1 MRKTAIIIISLS
13 ALGFGKALP
22 QSDSISL
29 KEVEVK
35 ALYNNHGIKSSTPV
49 QIISAERMQK
59 LGIGSMAEAL
69 RHISGITVRD
79 YGGAGGMKT
88 VSVRG
93 IGARHTAVVYDGM
106 AVSDCQTG
114 EIDLSRFD
122 TENMRSMSLIIGDAD
137 DIFVPARNVQPAA
150 TIKISTLSDSIFL
163 RTKITTGSWGTVSP
177 SIRGAA
183 KTENAIINFS
193 TAYTHSDNNY
203 PFRLRNVS
211 LVTKERRHNSRMDA
225 GRFEAAARWK
235 PAAATTV
242 EGKAYYYDNNR
253 QLPGIV
259 HLYTHDNNER
269 LHEQNAFAQALVRTA
284 INPSLLW
291 KASSKSAWASAKY
304 KIGEANGSVT
314 NQNYWQREYYA
325 STALLFSPV
334 GNISADYSADL
345 AHNNLNTTLP
355 TWDHP
360 NRNTLWQSVALKYAS
375 TRLTAVAK
383 LLSVDCWDD
392 SGNES
397 IKNKHTH
404 RFCPSAS
411 ISCHLLP
418 SHIMARASWK
428 STFRMPSFNELYF
441 YHIGT
446 TDLKPERTSQWNIG
460 FVAEENMKTCIGR
473 LNATISAD
481 AYIADV
487 DDKIVAIPFNMFI
500 WRMMNLAKVRTTGI
514 DVNADFSLELRNRHS
529 LALSANYTLQKA
541 QNRSNPASANY
552 KNQIVYTPENTFA
565 ATLMW
570 QNPWAD
576 IAFTIDGMDERWTTN
591 EHSKGTRIDG
601 FAEMDIN
608 IRKALI
614 LGKNKITLSA
624 AVLNITDKQY
634 DIVAHYPMPGRSWR
648 IGAEFEL

>member
-1 MRKTAIIIISLS
+1 MRKTAFIIISMS
-13 ALGFGKALP
+13 VLGFGKAHS
-22 QSDSISL
+22 QNDSISL
-29 KEVEVK
+29 KEVEVR
-35 ALYNNHGIKSSTPV
+35 ALSVNHGTKSSTPV
-49 QIISAERMQK
+49 QTLTDERMKK

-106 AVSDCQTG
+106 PVSDCLTG

-122 TENMRSMSLIIGDAD
+122 TENISSMSLIIGDAD
-137 DIFVPARNVQPAA
+137 NIFVPARNAQSAA
-150 TIKISTLSDSIFL
+150 TINISTLSDSTFL
-163 RTKITTGSWGTVSP
+163 HTKISTGSWGTVSP

-183 KTENAIINFS
+183 KAGNATINFS

-203 PFRLRNVS
+203 PFKLRNVDI
-211 LVTKERRHNSRMDA
+211 VTDERRHNSRMDA
-225 GRFEAAARWK
+225 GRIEAAARWK
-235 PAAATTV
+235 ASAVTTV

-259 HLYTHDNNER
+259 HLYTQDNNEL

-284 INPSLLW
+284 ISQSLLW
-291 KASSKSAWASAKY
+291 QASAKAAWASSKY
-304 KIGEANGSVT
+304 KTDEANGSIT
-314 NQNYWQREYYA
+314 SQNYWQREYYA
-325 STALLFSPV
+325 STALLYTLG
-334 GNISADYSADL
+334 GNISADYSADF
-345 AHNNLNTTLP
+345 AHNNLNTTLS

-360 NRNTLWQSVALKYAS
+360 SRNTLWQSIALKYAS
-375 TRLTAVAK
+375 TRITAVAK

-392 SGNES
+392 IGNES
-397 IKNKHTH
+397 IKNQHTN
-404 RFCPSAS
+404 RFCPSVS
-411 ISCHLLP
+411 ISYHLLP
-418 SHIMARASWK
+418 NHIMARASWK

-446 TDLKPERTSQWNIG
+446 NDLKPERTSQWNIG
-460 FVAEENMKTCIGR
+460 IVAEDNMSTRLGR
-473 LNATISAD
+473 LSTAISAD
-481 AYIADV
+481 TYIADV
-487 DDKIVAIPFNMFI
+487 KDKIVAIPFNMFI
-500 WRMMNLAKVRTTGI
+500 WRMMNIAKVRTFGL
-514 DVNADFSLELRNRHS
+514 DVNADISLEINKRHS

-541 QNRSNPASANY
+541 QNRSNPASPNY

-570 QNPWAD
+570 HNPWTD
-576 IAFTIDGMDERWTTN
+576 IALTIDGMDERWTTN
-591 EHSKGTRIDG
+591 EHSKGTRING

-608 IRKALI
+608 LRKAFTM
-614 LGKNKITLSA
+614 GKNKIALSA
-624 AVLNITDKQY
+624 AMLNITNKQY

-648 IGAEFEL
+648 IGAEIEL

>member
-1 MRKTAIIIISLS
+1 MRKTVFIIISLS
-13 ALGFGKALP
+13 ALGYGKALS
-22 QSDSISL
+22 QNDSILL

-35 ALYNNHGIKSSTPV
+35 ALSKNHGVKTSTPV
-49 QIISAERMQK
+49 QTLSDERMQK

-106 AVSDCQTG
+106 QVSDCQTG

-122 TENMRSMSLIIGDAD
+122 TENMRSMSLTIGDAD
-137 DIFVPARNVQPAA
+137 DIFISARSGQSPA
-150 TIKISTLSDSIFL
+150 TINISTLSDSTFL
-163 RTKITTGSWGTVSP
+163 RTKIMTGSWGTVSP

-183 KTENAIINFS
+183 KAGSATINFS

-203 PFRLRNVS
+203 PFRLRNVD

-225 GRFEAAARWK
+225 GRIEAAARWK
-235 PAAATTV
+235 PSASTTF

-253 QLPGIV
+253 RLPGIV

-269 LHEQNAFAQALVRTA
+269 LHEQNAFAQAFVRTA
-284 INPSLLW
+284 ISPSLLW
-291 KASSKSAWASAKY
+291 QTSAKTSWATSRY
-304 KIGEANGSVT
+304 KTEEANGSFT

-325 STALLFSPV
+325 SSALLFSPTKYL
-334 GNISADYSADL
+334 SADYSVDF
-345 AHNNLNTTLP
+345 AHNNLNSNLS

-360 NRNTLWQSVALKYAS
+360 QRNTLWQSIAVKYAS
-375 TRLTAVAK
+375 PLLTAVAK
-383 LLSVDCWDD
+383 LLSVDCWDE
-392 SGNES
+392 SGNNELG
-397 IKNKHTH
+397 NKHTQ
-404 RFCPSAS
+404 RFCPSFS
-411 ISCHLLP
+411 FSHHLISNHL
-418 SHIMARASWK
+418 MARASWK

-446 TDLKPERTSQWNIG
+446 NDLKPERTSQWNIG
-460 FVAEENMKTCIGR
+460 LVFDENKKTRIGN
-473 LNATISAD
+473 LSATISAD

-487 DDKIVAIPFNMFI
+487 EDKIVAIPFNMFV
-500 WRMMNLAKVRTTGI
+500 WRMMNLAKVRTFGM
-514 DVNADFSLELRNRHS
+514 DVNADISLEISKRHS

-576 IAFTIDGMDERWTTN
+576 ISITIDGMDERWTTN
-591 EHSKGTRIDG
+591 EHSKGTRIAG

-608 IRKALI
+608 VRKAFR
-614 LGKNKITLSA
+614 LGRNKITLSA
-624 AVLNITDKQY
+624 SMLNITDKQY